1 MMFIFLSPISTG
13 LVATHR
19 KLFGTNGIRGVPR
32 KDLTLEFFLEMA
44 QSLGQYFGSSNVML
58 GHDGRTSS
66 PTLTRAVSGG
76 LMSVG
81 SNVIFLGLVP
91 TPALQHAV
99 RESAAAGGIMITAS
113 HNPPEYNGIKVIG
126 SDGVEIPREDET
138 KIENIYYEKGYKL
151 KDYKGV
157 GTKTIKDDTVEKYI
171 KAILSHV
178 DGEKIRKRAL
188 KVVIDVGN
196 GVQALAVPKVLEAL
210 GCKTQALNIEIDGS
224 FPGRG
229 SEPNP
234 QTLDGLSKAVREFG
248 ADLGVGFDGDG
259 DRSVFCDDKG
269 KVEHGDRSCAL
280 LVDHCLSKDPKRS
293 VVTNVATSQ
302 VVDLIAKKHGSEVL
316 RTKVG
321 SVDVSRRILEADS
334 LVGLEENGGFFY
346 APHVPVRDGAM
357 TTALMLELLSSRE
370 QSISA
375 LFSALPKLHQKK
387 LKYNR
392 SPEDIIKILE
402 EVNHQAKGKRTDTTD
417 GIKIWENDNSWVLI
431 RPSGTEPIVRLFA
444 ESDVADTL
452 DRTVEKYVEIIQRF
466 EGSAKK

>member
-1 MMFIFLSPISTG
+1 MFIFLSPISTG

-32 KDLTLEFFLEMA
+32 QDLTLEFFLEIA
-44 QSLGQYFGSSNVML
+44 QSLSQYFGAVKVML

-66 PTLTRAVSGG
+66 PTLARAVSGG

-81 SNVIFLGLVP
+81 SDVVVLGLVP

-99 RESAAAGGIMITAS
+99 KESDAAGGIMITAS

-138 KIENIYYEKGYKL
+138 KIENIYYDKGYKL
-151 KDYKGV
+151 KDYSGV
-157 GTKTIKDDTVEKYI
+157 GSKTIKNDTIENYI

-178 DGEKIRKRAL
+178 DRDKIRKRAV
-188 KVVIDVGN
+188 KIVIDVGN
-196 GVQALAVPKVLEAL
+196 GVQALAVPKVLDAL
-210 GCKTQALNIEIDGS
+210 GCKTLALNIEIDGS

-259 DRSVFCDDKG
+259 DRSVFCDNDG
-269 KVEHGDRSCAL
+269 IVEHGDRSCAL

-293 VVTNVATSQ
+293 VVTNVATSR
-302 VVDLIAKKHGSEVL
+302 VIDLIASKQGSEVL

-321 SVDVSRRILEADS
+321 SVDVSRRIIKADS

-346 APHVPVRDGAM
+346 APHIPVRDGAM
-357 TTALMLELLSSRE
+357 ATALMLELLSSTD
-370 QSISA
+370 QSLSA

-387 LKYNR
+387 MKFHR
-392 SPEDIIKILE
+392 SKENISRILG
-402 EVNHQAKGKRTDTTD
+402 EVDRQAKGKTTDTTD
-417 GIKIWENDNSWVLI
+417 GIKVWESDNTWVLI
-431 RPSGTEPIVRLFA
+431 RPSGTEPVVRLFA
-444 ESDVADTL
+444 ESDLADTL
-452 DRTVEKYVEIIQRF
+452 DRTVGRYLEIIQKF
-466 EGSAKK
+466 EDSAKVE